1 MLREVHAFFS
11 PPSSNQ
17 LAIDALSL
25 ELVKPVAKLGALME
39 NCCDIARA
47 IIEFFV
53 SNCNPR
59 DMLSILCEAVDEP
72 VASNGLVYFVLLF
85 KELAKVLVL
94 IHRRHTEQVKVALPA
109 VLQVMNAAIP
119 EYDEEHGKI
128 IIDMFNA
135 ALGIGN
141 AIQEMCKKMVNQKNE
156 ELCSVLSLY
165 SLQNI
170 HFFQSDVDE
179 DADLLKCFSFAMDGA
194 SLAVIWTYMDDL
206 ISKYAEAE
214 LESAL
219 KDVKGNHTRM
229 WQAINI
235 LRYVFSSTHYPWVL
249 KSNGLDLLLSIAN
262 ESCIE
267 EINDHVDASS
277 SGPEIFATLKAIE
290 SVMISAPDAL
300 MRKKAFAALKQATLK
315 FYQVVSMVPS
325 SQRFDILQ
333 ALVQNSIFP
342 SLTAILLDLVKD
354 EVLRESRQ
362 ADQNFIESDQLQD
375 GREWPPPWFCHAL
388 ELVGLILKP
397 PEGGP
402 PCLPDHGEQVLSA
415 LNLLRFVLIID
426 SRGSRSR
433 KMFDKETMRK
443 VYSEWLIPLRPIVA
457 GIQSESEEDG
467 SDAAN
472 HIMCSL
478 NPVQLD
484 ASGSAPASS
493 RSGDGLLTP
502 RVSALLLHSLI
513 ADRSAIRTGRRL
525 LSRLLAAHPLHTAAE
540 AVADAASIASSDF
553 LIHTLI
559 TCPAPASLYRA
570 ADAFRVLSSRGA
582 SPSIKTCN
590 AFLEALARAGQL
602 DAARKVFDEMR
613 ENRNIALNEYSY
625 TAMIKALCKAGKLD
639 AGFEM
644 LAELWRAGLQPT
656 VVTYNVLMDA
666 LCKSG
671 RVDEAFRLKGRMEE
685 GGVTPSVVTF
695 GILINGLARG
705 ERFGEV
711 GMVLREMERFG
722 ISPNEIIYN
731 ELIGWHCR
739 KGHCSEALRLFDEMV
754 SKEMKPT
761 AVTYNLIAKALCKE
775 GEMERAERILE
786 DMLSNGMT
794 VHCGL
799 FNTVVAWLIQRTGRL
814 ESVVSIM
821 NEMVTRG
828 MRPND
833 PLMTACM
840 RELCKGGKHQEAVGI
855 WFKILNKGLGVN
867 LATSNALIHGLCG
880 GKYMKEAT
888 RVLQTMLNKGIELDS
903 ITYNIMIQGCCKDSK
918 MEEAIKLRYDMTRR
932 GFKPDLFTFN
942 TLLHAY
948 CNLGKMEE
956 TFHLLDQM
964 KNEGLQPDIVTYGT
978 IIDGYCKAK
987 DIHKAKEC
995 LNELMNHGLKPN
1007 VVIYNALIGGY
1018 GRIGNIS
1025 GAVDTLESMKSKG
1038 IQPTN
1043 VTYCSLMH
1051 WMCHAG
1057 LVEEAKTIFTQAR
1070 ENNFDL
1076 GVIGYTIMIHG
1087 YCKLGKMGEAV
1098 TYFEEMRSRGI
1109 SPNKFTYTTMMYAF
1123 SKSGNSEEASKLF
1136 DEMVS
1141 SGIIL
1146 DNISYDT
1153 LIARCSEVNSLD
1165 KDIGVPAEL
1174 SSGGLTKD
1182 DCLYKILANGIN
1194 APWCQK
1200 EAASSAE

>member
-1 MLREVHAFFS
+1 MDAGDTAAVAQAPARLREALAALTQAFESGDCSDGSSAAAVSDLLNAAAAGAEEAGADDAAAAAGVAEEMLREVHAFFS

-170 HFFQSDVDE
+170 SLISRCKQQHILSACGSVVLQHSKILTFCGFTYFGLLTGNDVTSATDKLLKDE

-300 MRKKAFAALKQATLK
+300 MRKKAFAALK
-315 FYQVVSMVPS
+315 QVVSMVPS

-478 NPVQLD
+478 NPVQL
-484 ASGSAPASS
+484 
-493 RSGDGLLTP
+493 
-502 RVSALLLHSLI
+502 V
-513 ADRSAIRTGRRL
+513 
-525 LSRLLAAHPLHTAAE
+525 
-540 AVADAASIASSDF
+540 
-553 LIHTLI
+553 
-559 TCPAPASLYRA
+559 LYR
-570 ADAFRVLSSRGA
+570 
-582 SPSIKTCN
+582 C
-590 AFLEALARAGQL
+590 
-602 DAARKVFDEMR
+602 
-613 ENRNIALNEYSY
+613 
-625 TAMIKALCKAGKLD
+625 
-639 AGFEM
+639 
-644 LAELWRAGLQPT
+644 
-656 VVTYNVLMDA
+656 
-666 LCKSG
+666 
-671 RVDEAFRLKGRMEE
+671 
-685 GGVTPSVVTF
+685 
-695 GILINGLARG
+695 
-705 ERFGEV
+705 
-711 GMVLREMERFG
+711 
-722 ISPNEIIYN
+722 
-731 ELIGWHCR
+731 
-739 KGHCSEALRLFDEMV
+739 
-754 SKEMKPT
+754 
-761 AVTYNLIAKALCKE
+761 
-775 GEMERAERILE
+775 
-786 DMLSNGMT
+786 
-794 VHCGL
+794 
-799 FNTVVAWLIQRTGRL
+799 
-814 ESVVSIM
+814 
-821 NEMVTRG
+821 
-828 MRPND
+828 
-833 PLMTACM
+833 
-840 RELCKGGKHQEAVGI
+840 
-855 WFKILNKGLGVN
+855 
-867 LATSNALIHGLCG
+867 
-880 GKYMKEAT
+880 
-888 RVLQTMLNKGIELDS
+888 IEL
-903 ITYNIMIQGCCKDSK
+903 
-918 MEEAIKLRYDMTRR
+918 
-932 GFKPDLFTFN
+932 
-942 TLLHAY
+942 
-948 CNLGKMEE
+948 
-956 TFHLLDQM
+956 
-964 KNEGLQPDIVTYGT
+964 
-978 IIDGYCKAK
+978 
-987 DIHKAKEC
+987 
-995 LNELMNHGLKPN
+995 
-1007 VVIYNALIGGY
+1007 
-1018 GRIGNIS
+1018 
-1025 GAVDTLESMKSKG
+1025 
-1038 IQPTN
+1038 
-1043 VTYCSLMH
+1043 
-1051 WMCHAG
+1051 
-1057 LVEEAKTIFTQAR
+1057 
-1070 ENNFDL
+1070 
-1076 GVIGYTIMIHG
+1076 
-1087 YCKLGKMGEAV
+1087 
-1098 TYFEEMRSRGI
+1098 
-1109 SPNKFTYTTMMYAF
+1109 
-1123 SKSGNSEEASKLF
+1123 SEEKMKGF
-1136 DEMVS
+1136 
-1141 SGIIL
+1141 
-1146 DNISYDT
+1146 
-1153 LIARCSEVNSLD
+1153 
-1165 KDIGVPAEL
+1165 
-1174 SSGGLTKD
+1174 
-1182 DCLYKILANGIN
+1182 
-1194 APWCQK
+1194 
-1200 EAASSAE
+1200 